1 MQSFLCLR
9 LHDTIGRSISKGEFL
24 MKTKIVA
31 LLVAA
36 VVASPRCFAQDADV
50 DGDDTLAPQR
60 QDAPDDSNN
69 PGDADDDDDNEL
81 TPEQKEEDAEQFKEF
96 NTAANEAA
104 EDGDWQRAIDL
115 WQQAIPYDHTPY
127 AGCQGA
133 LQQVYIRV
141 ARHVIDMIQRGD
153 LDQDGSVSWFKAR
166 VTNIWGNTPCNT
178 P

>member
-1 MQSFLCLR
+1 MKSAILTSLAAFVVFSPVCL
-9 LHDTIGRSISKGEFL
+9 
-24 MKTKIVA
+24 
-31 LLVAA
+31 
-36 VVASPRCFAQDADV
+36 AQDADV

-60 QDAPDDSNN
+60 QDAPEGGGFGDNDDDNDDS
-69 PGDADDDDDNEL
+69 NEL
-81 TPEQKEEDAEQFKEF
+81 TPQQKEDDAEQFKEL

-104 EDGDWQRAIDL
+104 QDADWERAIDL

-141 ARHVIDMIQRGD
+141 ARHVVDMIQRGD
-153 LDQDGSVSWFKAR
+153 LDEDASVSWFKAR